1 VSRRFLALC
10 LLVALLDICT
20 VWLCVNPPGEASAK
34 AFTSH
39 LAKRWAVDRHEFHG
53 IEVSKGDK
61 VTGESWFY
69 NQRGQR
75 CKL

>member
-1 VSRRFLALC
+1 VRKRIFII
-10 LLVALLDICT
+10 LVILDILI
-20 VWLCVNPPGEASAK
+20 VWICVNPPRER
-34 AFTSH
+34 SH
-39 LAKRWAVDRHEFHG
+39 LAERWVVDRMKNVHG
-53 IEVSKGDK
+53 ISASMGDE